1 MSEQRKRALE
11 AKLTV
16 KQREA
21 ALLCVERELAE
32 DTESRMQVA
41 DIAEQI
47 GYSRKEL
54 WKWRTQNKAFIEYVN
69 LLCDD
74 FLESKRVIVY
84 RNLMKLIDPKG
95 ENAMPSVKG
104 IDLYLRRHGLLT
116 DKQVVE
122 TRGAGSSEST
132 EDIAKSSEE
141 LDKCIKEADALSRG

>member
-1 MSEQRKRALE
+1 MSTARQKALE

-32 DTESRMQVA
+32 DTESRLTYDEIA
-41 DIAEQI
+41 DRI

-74 FLESKRVIVY
+74 FLESKRAIVY
-84 RNLMKLIDPKG
+84 RQLMKLIEG
-95 ENAMPSVKG
+95 SQPSVKG

-116 DKQVVE
+116 ERQVVE
-122 TRGAGSSEST
+122 TKDGGSSRSN
-132 EDIAKSSEE
+132 EDIAKDLEE
-141 LDKCIKEADALSRG
+141 LDDLLTGDDANESDN